1 MNQAQVD
8 KLEAALR
15 ENLNRTVGAKIYEML
30 VDKHTALD
38 FKIDSKAPNNAYFDK
53 GSNSIVFKSEE
64 TINAFNLREELIHAV
79 QYNAVYG
86 DKMSNSYTNFEF
98 EAKILVDIDINLN
111 DFAITYIGT
120 MGMSDNDDYCSSY
133 ENFIEGLIS
142 NSIKNDQVLGETF
155 NELGET
161 WTSEGGSYDG
171 VFDPEISPDLLIK
184 LF

>member
-1 MNQAQVD
+1 MWN
-8 KLEAALR
+8 
-15 ENLNRTVGAKIYEML
+15 T
-30 VDKHTALD
+30 
-38 FKIDSKAPNNAYFDK
+38 
-53 GSNSIVFKSEE
+53 
-64 TINAFNLREELIHAV
+64 
-79 QYNAVYG
+79 
-86 DKMSNSYTNFEF
+86 
-98 EAKILVDIDINLN
+98 
-111 DFAITYIGT
+111 
-120 MGMSDNDDYCSSY
+120 Y